1 MTTISIESYQQVLP
15 EPAAVESLPLEHPP
29 AKYA

>member
-1 MTTISIESYQQVLP
+1 MKTISIESYQQVLP
-15 EPAAVESLPLEHPP
+15 EPDTVESLPLEHPP